1 MELFLLFVHLGS
13 KNFIEKIFIIF
24 TKELNPILCTEG
36 QILQIGIEI
45 FDPISR
51 PISLLGA

>member
-13 KNFIEKIFIIF
+13 KNFFEKIFIIF

-36 QILQIGIEI
+36 QILRIGIEI
-45 FDPISR
+45 FYPISR
-51 PISLLGA
+51 PILLLEA